1 MSFSVQGKSNSI
13 NITNPDKVQ
22 ELIHVVKQSMMN
34 ETFDEM
40 YSTKESWASIEFMDG
55 KGQYV
60 QTASWDKSYS
70 EVEAWLKKRVYMNV
84 LVSCQ
89 RT

>member
-1 MSFSVQGKSNSI
+1 IF
-13 NITNPDKVQ
+13 TNPEKVQ

-40 YSTKESWASIEFMDG
+40 YSTKESWASINFMDG

-60 QTASWDKSYS
+60 QEASWEKSYS
-70 EVEAWLKKRVYMNV
+70 EVEAWLSKDTFNYLERQNAA
-84 LVSCQ
+84 LIPG
-89 RT
+89 